1 MNEVYNTQMF
11 TVSSSE
17 DDPIEAL
24 VRRGAK
30 VMLQAALEQEVSEY
44 LERARHQRSETESE
58 FRGYRNGHAPERKLT
73 IGSGTIKVKTPRVSD
88 VPEGNAEF
96 ASQIARALSATL
108 ALLAAGVSQ
117 VVYRRFGDQRLRTGI
132 EMFDGHGGGALTV
145 HDFSSECRIQS

>member
-44 LERARHQRSETESE
+44 LARS
-58 FRGYRNGHAPERKLT
+58 P
-73 IGSGTIKVKTPRVSD
+73 
-88 VPEGNAEF
+88 
-96 ASQIARALSATL
+96 SAK
-108 ALLAAGVSQ
+108 
-117 VVYRRFGDQRLRTGI
+117 
-132 EMFDGHGGGALTV
+132 
-145 HDFSSECRIQS
+145 